1 MDRCRPYDKFDRK
14 PCEDAVSKHNISY
27 HSQFVQSSCK
37 NRDCEIGKNGTTDT
51 SKEWELQM
59 LQYSRMIL
67 ISGYA
72 ISLVATCLGSFIMVI
87 LRRLRCT
94 RIYIHINLQISFML
108 RAGIWLLH
116 DIYGGMHSNTVIWTI
131 KSSIYR

>member
-1 MDRCRPYDKFDRK
+1 MA
-14 PCEDAVSKHNISY
+14 AVQKHNQSY
-27 HSQFVQSSCK
+27 HDEFVQSNCK
-37 NRDCEIGKNGTTDT
+37 NRDCQIEGEDGTKDT
-51 SKEWELQM
+51 SKEWEVQM
-59 LQYSRMIL
+59 LQYARMVL

-72 ISLVATCLGSFIMVI
+72 ISLVATCLGSFIMII

-116 DIYGGMHSNTVIWTI
+116 DIYGRM
-131 KSSIYR
+131 